1 MKQGGTKLRKFWLQI
16 ITNLTT
22 KGPLTRLWGY
32 TQHLPCY
39 KYLLNTSGKVSW
51 TQQILKFL
59 SNWRLRKEIQI
70 RLKILHT
77 HFSKIEAKTKNSL
90 IKRSQENWYNEIYLT
105 TLNIERVSIQLIQW
119 RFLYILHK
127 NKQKIQFE
135 IPRVGGWDEFELE
148 DISEIEESE
157 SSSEFSSC

>member
-1 MKQGGTKLRKFWLQI
+1 MKRIL
-16 ITNLTT
+16 
-22 KGPLTRLWGY
+22 
-32 TQHLPCY
+32 
-39 KYLLNTSGKVSW
+39 VS
-51 TQQILKFL
+51 L
-59 SNWRLRKEIQI
+59 
-70 RLKILHT
+70 
-77 HFSKIEAKTKNSL
+77 
-90 IKRSQENWYNEIYLT
+90 YDDIYLT

-148 DISEIEESE
+148 DLSEIEESE